1 MYVCICKAVT
11 DKDICAGVAEAMTDA
26 NVRADACSVAR
37 IRENLR
43 DSLDVANTC
52 GKCVPVADKIIR
64 QVLATQY
71 TPQLSSS

>member
-1 MYVCICKAVT
+1 
-11 DKDICAGVAEAMTDA
+11 MTDA
-26 NVRADACSVAR
+26 NVRADAYSVAR